1 MNIIEMQDRLKGLP
15 DQALVNYVEQP
26 MGEVPIYLA
35 LGELQRRKEMRQRFQ
50 AIPGPGDTTVAEKL
64 VAESKPKPMGIAGMA
79 PERMM
84 PKAQGVGVPPEA
96 TQMTPTQLAA
106 SGGIVSLPTKSMQLK
121 EGGIIPGYATGS
133 LLRRGYDAGKRF
145 LFGGPGTRKVDP
157 AYMDKYGAAGVVT
170 ENALVPTIE
179 DLPATQNFLK
189 RNPKTSIALGGI
201 GAYNIFSDDED
212 KTKKPSVD
220 PNSTIPTIPQPKE
233 EKKMTKKELLE
244 VAKERQ
250 KLINELIGED
260 DGTKDIRTRAEQR
273 RENALNMALIEGGLG
288 MAAGQ
293 SDDFLQNLAAGATR
307 GVQSFTETR
316 DEVDE
321 ILADIDRQARTED
334 VAIATKAID
343 AQESALDRETELEK
357 AKIASTGQTYGGYYG
372 TKQMN
377 TIAKAIESD
386 PTYNRFKD
394 AYVTLLAKKETEG
407 LTADEEKN
415 LNTYLEGMK
424 QAQNLIEQKFGA
436 LPPQSVGQT
445 ATTGGPYPPNQPIM
459 VDF

>member
-1 MNIIEMQDRLKGLP
+1 MQDRLKGLP

-35 LGELQRRKEMRQRFQ
+35 LGELQRRKEMRERFQ
-50 AIPGPGDTTVAEKL
+50 AIPSPETTTVSEKI
-64 VAESKPKPMGIAGMA
+64 VNEAKPKAMGIQAMA
-79 PERMM
+79 PQQMM
-84 PKAQGVGVPPEA
+84 PGAQGVGAPPEA
-96 TQMTPTQLAA
+96 TQMDPRQLTA
-106 SGGIVSLPTKSMQLK
+106 SGVGSLPTKSMQLK

-260 DGTKDIRTRAEQR
+260 DATKDIRTRAEQR

-377 TIAKAIESD
+377 IIRKQIESD
-386 PTYNRFKD
+386 PTYSRYKD
-394 AYVTLLAKKETEG
+394 AYLTLLGKKETEG

-415 LNTYLEGMK
+415 LNTYFQVMK
-424 QAQNLIEQKFGA
+424 QAENLIMQGYNA
-436 LPPQSVGQT
+436 SSPQSVGQA